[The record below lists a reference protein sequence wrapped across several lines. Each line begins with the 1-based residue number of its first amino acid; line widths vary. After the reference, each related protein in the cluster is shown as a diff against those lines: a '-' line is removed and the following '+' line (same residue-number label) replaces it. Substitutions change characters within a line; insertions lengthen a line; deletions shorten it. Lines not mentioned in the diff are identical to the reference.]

1 MVPPALQPQ
10 FGGTF
15 STVTVNL
22 PNGKSYLVP
31 ESEAIDGYINRNVGA
46 INAVDNSGKS
56 IYHAFEASLPH
67 SSEQFSAALPYTFS
81 KTIPHA
87 TPYYNHFDHPPPRA

>member
-1 MVPPALQPQ
+1 MLGNGNGVTRQASPNGSFSFDLNMVPPALQPQ

-22 PNGKSYLVP
+22 PNGKSYVVP
-31 ESEAIDGYINRNVGA
+31 ESEAKDGYINPNVGA

-56 IYHAFEASLPH
+56 IYHALQVSLRH
-67 SSEQFSAALPYTFS
+67 
-81 KTIPHA
+81 
-87 TPYYNHFDHPPPRA
+87 